1 MSDVQIRD
9 LRIDGP
15 DGNEI
20 AAVTALARGE
30 GWPTFADP
38 ALLRRLAAAPGT
50 VTLVAITPGAPAPG
64 IVGFAHA
71 LTNGHHA
78 YLSVVAVDST
88 MRGRGVGRQ
97 LVAAIFETSGV
108 ERLDLLSGPESE
120 GFYDR
125 LPNRQMTGYRLF
137 PA

>member
-1 MSDVQIRD
+1 MPDVQIRD
-9 LRIDGP
+9 LRIDDP
-15 DGNEI
+15 EGNEV
-20 AAVTALARGE
+20 AAVTALAQGE

-50 VTLVAITPGAPAPG
+50 VTLVAIRASAPAPG
-64 IVGFAHA
+64 IIGFAHA

-88 MRGRGVGRQ
+88 VRGQGVGRQ

-125 LPNRQMTGYRLF
+125 LPNRQMAGYRLF
-137 PA
+137 PT

>member
-20 AAVTALARGE
+20 AAVTALARAE

-38 ALLRRLAAAPGT
+38 ALLCQLAAAPGT
-50 VTLVAITPGAPAPG
+50 LTLVAIRPSVPAPG
-64 IVGFAHA
+64 IIGFAHA

-88 MRGRGVGRQ
+88 MRGQGVGRQ
-97 LVAAIFETSGV
+97 LVAAIFENSGV
-108 ERLDLLSGPESE
+108 ERLDLLSGSESA

-137 PA
+137 PT